1 MLTRKLPLL
10 INAQGIQWSQ
20 QRILA
25 AASQICM
32 LLVTVIILTNI
43 IITLGERRLQED
55 WATQRYS
62 ELQAV
67 GAMISDKVTFQQFRT
82 QMFAKSELLKRYLAL
97 PSLENQEKLIANWDV
112 MIDNIPELLG
122 IALYDPQGQH
132 KFATTN
138 EFGKESLPPALLGS
152 TRTMGG
158 NEIYTSPLEFTPIN
172 GQLEPYMYQF
182 AWLENP
188 NQSVRGYLVTYNS
201 MSRMLKNIKPAYSSK
216 QAPLMMLDTQG
227 LLYSGAQ
234 SKPSISRLPETMG
247 GSLKQSYPA
256 LWRKMAMSNFGQ
268 FHGDVA
274 SFVYLKVE
282 LTTQYET
289 RREYF
294 LLSYIEN
301 KEIAAK
307 FSQWRN
313 ILIAGATVLTL
324 LASLVIF
331 LAHLYRLVQRSREFS
346 IYMSNRLFD
355 TDVGY
360 LIANDSGRV
369 LKANQSASK
378 LLALPMDELSDRSLQ
393 RLLKLDDDQYSD
405 FLQKM
410 DTDQHWLGELHA
422 AAAPDIWLKLRVRIE
437 MDLNNKQRY
446 MLVTFQDISELKQ
459 SQKEAMLNY
468 LLNDGPVASVL
479 TDAKGVVVKSN
490 SAFSSLLQIEN
501 TEALN
506 VNHLL
511 SEDFSS
517 HWPQIAQQLIIQ
529 GTWKGQVFAEISHIK
544 ESCLQATLKGYLD
557 SAGELEYILCSF
569 EHARV
574 KPANRDGSTLVPHRS
589 TIFNHKDDFER
600 YFNNLTQHCKDFS
613 SLLMIDIS
621 AEGMLSH
628 MSDIGQLETRQKEV
642 EVHLLRDLPH
652 RYQMSHWQLGKLIVV
667 LPDTDSDQAHYF
679 AIETLSKLNDNGL
692 GEGICMGIASYQAG
706 QNLAQ
711 FIANAEVAL
720 KRAKQTGVQHIC
732 QAYTRQIT

>member
-10 INAQGIQWSQ
+10 INAQGIHWSQ

-25 AASQICM
+25 AVSQICM

-67 GAMISDKVTFQQFRT
+67 GAMISDKVSFQQFRT
-82 QMFAKSELLKRYLAL
+82 QMFAKSELLKHYLTL
-97 PSLENQEKLIANWDV
+97 PSPENQDKLLDNWDILV
-112 MIDNIPELLG
+112 DNIPELLG
-122 IALYDPQGQH
+122 IALYDPQGQY
-132 KFATTN
+132 KFATSN
-138 EFGKESLPPALLGS
+138 DFGQDSLPHALLGPK
-152 TRTMGG
+152 RNMGG

-188 NQSVRGYLVTYNS
+188 NQSIRGYIVTYNS
-201 MSRMLKNIKPAYSSK
+201 MSKMLTSIKPAYSSK

-227 LLYSGAQ
+227 LLYAGAQ
-234 SKPSISRLPETMG
+234 SEPSISRLPETMG

-268 FHGDVA
+268 FHGDAA

-294 LLSYIEN
+294 LVSYIKNED
-301 KEIAAK
+301 IAAK
-307 FSQWRN
+307 FAQWRN
-313 ILIAGATVLTL
+313 ILIGGAILLTL

-346 IYMSNRLFD
+346 IGMTNRLFD
-355 TDVGY
+355 SDVGCI
-360 LIANDSGRV
+360 IANESGRV
-369 LKANQSASK
+369 LIANPAASK
-378 LLALPMDELSDRSLQ
+378 LLALAIEDLSDRSLQ
-393 RLLKLDDDQYSD
+393 RILNLDDDQYSE
-405 FLQKM
+405 FLHKM
-410 DTDQHWLGELHA
+410 DTEQQWYSELNTETT
-422 AAAPDIWLKLRVRIE
+422 PYTWLKIRVRIE
-437 MDLNNKQRY
+437 VSIDKKRHY
-446 MLVTFQDISELKQ
+446 MLVTFEDISELKQ

-468 LLNDGPVASVL
+468 LLNNGPMACVL
-479 TDAKGVVVKSN
+479 TDAKGLVVKSN
-490 SAFSSLLQIEN
+490 DAFDSLLQIEDS
-501 TEALN
+501 EALN

-529 GTWKGQVFAEISHIK
+529 GTWKGQVFAEVGHIK
-544 ESCLQATLKGYLD
+544 DSYLQATLKGYLD
-557 SAGELEYILCSF
+557 AAGELEYILCSF
-569 EHARV
+569 EHARL
-574 KPANRDGSTLVPHRS
+574 KPTNKDSGTLVPHRS
-589 TIFNHKDDFER
+589 TIFNHKDDLVR
-600 YFNNLTQHCKDFS
+600 YFNNLSQQSKDFS

-628 MSDIGQLETRQKEV
+628 MSDIGQLESRQKEV

-679 AIETLSKLNDNGL
+679 AIDTLNKLNDNGL
-692 GEGICMGIASYQAG
+692 GEGIFIGIASYQTG
-706 QNLAQ
+706 QDLEQ

-720 KRAKQTGVQHIC
+720 KRAKHTGEQHIC

>member
-1 MLTRKLPLL
+1 MLTRKQSLL
-10 INAQGIQWSQ
+10 ISAQGIHWSQ

-25 AASQICM
+25 AASQFCM

-82 QMFAKSELLKRYLAL
+82 QMFAKSELLKHYLAL
-97 PSLENQEKLIANWDV
+97 PSQENREKLLANWNILV
-112 MIDNIPELLG
+112 DNIPELLG

-132 KFATTN
+132 QFATSN
-138 EFGKESLPPALLGS
+138 DFGKDSLPAALLGP
-152 TRTMGG
+152 TRNMGG

-188 NQSVRGYLVTYNS
+188 NQSVRGYLVAYNS
-201 MSRMLKNIKPAYSSK
+201 MSTMLRSIKPAYSSK
-216 QAPLMMLDTQG
+216 QAPLLMLDTQG
-227 LLYSGAQ
+227 LLYAGAQ
-234 SKPSISRLPETMG
+234 SKPEISRLPETMG

-274 SFVYLKVE
+274 TFVYLKVE

-294 LLSYIEN
+294 LVSYIKNED
-301 KEIAAK
+301 IAAK
-307 FSQWRN
+307 FAQWRN
-313 ILIAGATVLTL
+313 ILIAGAILLTL
-324 LASLVIF
+324 LASIVIF
-331 LAHLYRLVQRSREFS
+331 LTHLYRLVQRSREFS
-346 IYMSNRLFD
+346 IGMTNRLFD
-355 TDVGY
+355 SDVGCI
-360 LIANDSGRV
+360 IANDSGRV
-369 LKANQSASK
+369 LIANPAASQ
-378 LLALPMDELSDRSLQ
+378 LLTLPLEDLSDRSLQ
-393 RLLKLDDDQYSD
+393 RILNLDDDQYSE
-405 FLQKM
+405 FLHKM
-410 DTDQHWLGELHA
+410 DTEQHWQSELNTETT
-422 AAAPDIWLKLRVRIE
+422 PYTWLKIRVRIE
-437 MDLNNKQRY
+437 VSIDKKRHY
-446 MLVTFQDISELKQ
+446 MLVTFEDISELKQ
-459 SQKEAMLNY
+459 SQKEATLNA
-468 LLNDGPVASVL
+468 LLNDGPVANVL
-479 TDAKGVVVKSN
+479 TDAKGLVVKSN
-490 SAFSSLLQIEN
+490 SAFKSLLQIEDN
-501 TEALN
+501 EALN

-511 SEDFSS
+511 SEDFSK
-517 HWPQIAQQLIIQ
+517 HWPQISQQLIIQ
-529 GTWKGQVFAEISHIK
+529 GSWKGQVFANTSHI
-544 ESCLQATLKGYLD
+544 EDSCLQATLKGYLD
-557 SAGELEYILCSF
+557 GAGELEYILCSF
-569 EHARV
+569 EHAIL
-574 KPANRDGSTLVPHRS
+574 KPENRKGSTLVPQRS
-589 TIFNHKDDFER
+589 TIFNHKDDLER

-628 MSDIGQLETRQKEV
+628 MSDMGQLESRQKEV

-679 AIETLSKLNDNGL
+679 AIETLNKLNDNGL
-692 GEGICMGIASYQAG
+692 GEGIHIGIASYQAG
-706 QNLAQ
+706 QNLEQ

-720 KRAKQTGVQHIC
+720 KRAKQTGEQNIC